1 MSLATTPL
9 ELTDLFKSPLTKA
22 VVLNSVC
29 GHVWRKAGSLA
40 SMCVHVSEDISISGI
55 IIIIMF
61 IGHLA
66 LCQRLCMYY
75 LISFNP
81 YDNIVRQAFFFFS
94 FSRWGNQPRLHSC
107 SRAGPDAAGDSN
119 RLPSHLQ
126 ADQPPSFE
134 DPTSALCGQETSV
147 SAIQD
152 VFVEKVSFILR
163 HINQM
168 SGISKVSNLVQ
179 VCYFLKSS

>member
-1 MSLATTPL
+1 MSLVTRPL
-9 ELTDLFKSPLTKA
+9 ELTDLFKSLLTKA
-22 VVLNSVC
+22 VVLDSIC

-40 SMCVHVSEDISISGI
+40 SMCVHVSEHISISGI

-61 IGHLA
+61 IGHLT

-81 YDNIVRQAFFFFS
+81 YDNIVRRAFFFS

-107 SRAGPDAAGDSN
+107 SRAGPDAVGGSN
-119 RLPSHLQ
+119 QLPSHLQ
-126 ADQPPSFE
+126 THRPPSFE
-134 DPTSALCGQETSV
+134 DPTPALCGQQTSV
-147 SAIQD
+147 STIQD
-152 VFVEKVSFILR
+152 VFAEKERFILR

-168 SGISKVSNLVQ
+168 SGISKASNLVQ

>member
-1 MSLATTPL
+1 MSLATRPL
-9 ELTDLFKSPLTKA
+9 ELTDLFKSSLTKA
-22 VVLNSVC
+22 VVLDSIC
-29 GHVWRKAGSLA
+29 GHVWRKVGSLA

-107 SRAGPDAAGDSN
+107 SRAGPDLAGDSTVY
-119 RLPSHLQ
+119 P
-126 ADQPPSFE
+126 
-134 DPTSALCGQETSV
+134 PTSRPTNPLPLRTLHQRSV
-147 SAIQD
+147 DSRPQW
-152 VFVEKVSFILR
+152 
-163 HINQM
+163 
-168 SGISKVSNLVQ
+168 VQ
-179 VCYFLKSS
+179 FKMCLLKK